1 MQVQIIL
8 FMAFN
13 VVMFIYFLIFR
24 PSLFKVTNRINIF
37 ICLCFLGIEIALF
50 VYTITTKTT

>member
-13 VVMFIYFLIFR
+13 VVMFIYFLIFFGLDTL
-24 PSLFKVTNRINIF
+24 SSVLTKKGGFLEYKLTKK
-37 ICLCFLGIEIALF
+37 ICPQP
-50 VYTITTKTT
+50 